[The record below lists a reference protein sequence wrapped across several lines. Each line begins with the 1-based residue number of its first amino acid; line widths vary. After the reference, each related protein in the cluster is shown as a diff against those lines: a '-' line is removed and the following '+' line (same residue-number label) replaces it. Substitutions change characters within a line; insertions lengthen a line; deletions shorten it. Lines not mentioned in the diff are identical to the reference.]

1 VRSTQQAVVV
11 MMMVLLFQL
20 WFTCV
25 LSKTYMEMVQDH
37 LNDSDDHSLIDFIWE
52 RRGVSK

>member
-1 VRSTQQAVVV
+1 
-11 MMMVLLFQL
+11 MMVALLAQL

-52 RRGVSK
+52 RR

>member
-1 VRSTQQAVVV
+1 

-52 RRGVSK
+52 RR

>member
-1 VRSTQQAVVV
+1 
-11 MMMVLLFQL
+11 MMVVLLAQL

-37 LNDSDDHSLIDFIWE
+37 LNDNDDHSLVDFIWE
-52 RRGVSK
+52 RR